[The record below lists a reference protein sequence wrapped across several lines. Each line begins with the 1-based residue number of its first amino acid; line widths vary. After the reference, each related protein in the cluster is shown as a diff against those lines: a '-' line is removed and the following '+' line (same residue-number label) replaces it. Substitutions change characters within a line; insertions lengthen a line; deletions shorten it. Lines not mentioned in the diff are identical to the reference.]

1 MNESPQH
8 CAQKRLPEALNEGIG
23 TEKRP
28 WSDAFPGAHLV
39 LDLWRYADFPLLIAA
54 SEFQITSVRG
64 RQSIWNFGH
73 HFPQPRFWSFRFAN
87 PPPERGD
94 HFGES
99 LPRRSPTEP
108 ESVSIYAVISTR
120 LPSVSLTT
128 AS

>member
-1 MNESPQH
+1 MPQGIDDFTIVLPDFTDMAACELSEISPTPQKSPWRKL
-8 CAQKRLPEALNEGIG
+8 CAAECRS
-23 TEKRP
+23 R
-28 WSDAFPGAHLV
+28 SD
-39 LDLWRYADFPLLIAA
+39 LL
-54 SEFQITSVRG
+54 E
-64 RQSIWNFGH
+64 
-73 HFPQPRFWSFRFAN
+73 PRFWSFRFAN

>member
-1 MNESPQH
+1 MKVPQH
-8 CAQKRLPEALNEGIG
+8 CAQKRLQALNEGIG

-73 HFPQPRFWSFRFAN
+73 HFPQPRLWTTIGTSTCSQLSSHVVSPIQASRHAN
-87 PPPERGD
+87 A
-94 HFGES
+94 F
-99 LPRRSPTEP
+99 L
-108 ESVSIYAVISTR
+108 ILA
-120 LPSVSLTT
+120 
-128 AS
+128 

>member
-1 MNESPQH
+1 MTDAENELRASRIGEPCKASPKSRSRNRDAVDR
-8 CAQKRLPEALNEGIG
+8 CRG
-23 TEKRP
+23 
-28 WSDAFPGAHLV
+28 SD
-39 LDLWRYADFPLLIAA
+39 LL
-54 SEFQITSVRG
+54 E
-64 RQSIWNFGH
+64 
-73 HFPQPRFWSFRFAN
+73 PRFWSFRFAN